1 MNRDF
6 RNCLAHYGLGQYMKV
21 AENVNGDVLY
31 GHTNLALGRNYA
43 ETKEEPYDILQHT
56 IDQIEEIVLRI

>member
-1 MNRDF
+1 
-6 RNCLAHYGLGQYMKV
+6 MKEVEIV
-21 AENVNGDVLY
+21 AGDVLY
-31 GHTNLALGRNYA
+31 VHTNKALGRNYS